1 MPAND
6 LDLLIAAAHAAGQV
20 ATSFVGGELDVRHK
34 DDGAGPVTAAD
45 LAANAVLEQTLRG
58 ARPGY
63 GWLSEE
69 SPDDPARLNTEHVF
83 IVDPLDGTR
92 SFISGENTW
101 AHSIALAENGRI
113 VAAAIYLPMLNRLYT
128 AAEGSGAHLNGTPIQ
143 ASDASNPDTARVL
156 AARPALDPQHW
167 PGGVPDLRRSH
178 RPSLAYR
185 LSLVAEGRYDAMF
198 TFRPSWE
205 WDIAAG
211 TLILQEA
218 GAVATDKTGGP
229 LIFNNPHPQ
238 CNGVLAAAPALHAAL
253 LQRLR

>member
-1 MPAND
+1 MPARN
-6 LDLLIAAAHAAGQV
+6 LDLLIEAAYAAGQA
-20 ATSFVGGELDVRHK
+20 ATTYVGGALDVRHK
-34 DDGAGPVTAAD
+34 ADGAGPVTAAD
-45 LAANAVLEQTLRG
+45 LAANAVIEQILRG

-69 SPDDPARLNTEHVF
+69 SPDDPARLNADRVF

-92 SFISGENTW
+92 SFISGEKTW
-101 AHSIALAENGRI
+101 AHSIALAERGRI
-113 VAAAIYLPMLNRLYT
+113 IAAAIYLPMLDKLYT
-128 AAEGSGAHLNGTPIQ
+128 AAEGSGAHLNGSPIG
-143 ASDASNPDTARVL
+143 ASDASDPNTAHVL
-156 AARPALDPQHW
+156 AARPALDGQHW

-211 TLILQEA
+211 ALILQEA

-253 LQRLR
+253 LQRLL